1 MELKLFDVL
10 VAFSGLSLL
19 LLLGMALRQRLR
31 WLRVLGI
38 PEALVAGLL
47 GLLIGPFGPWSVFPD
62 QVYRIWS
69 QTPGVLISLV
79 FATLFLGQTLPSPR
93 VIWNRA
99 AGQTAFGM
107 VLGFG
112 QYLVG
117 GLLVLLVLQPLFG
130 TNPLMAALI
139 EVGFEGGHGTAAGM
153 GATFSELGLPAG
165 ETLGLAMATVGVLT
179 AVLLGSALVVIGRGR
194 NWLVSGDPNAATGS
208 TRQGLKSTDQDP
220 ISADERLNLERAAGT
235 MQPES
240 APSMTIDSL
249 TVNVA
254 LAGGAVGLGILLKAS
269 LTGLGG
275 VFGGPE
281 TAKLLQAIPVFPLTM
296 VGGLIVQVILQ
307 RTRQTRL
314 VSAVAQASVGSLAMD
329 LLITAAMA
337 SLNLPLLEDNWIPFL
352 ALAIAGLS
360 WNVCAFLWLAPRI
373 FRDHWFE
380 RGIADFGQGTGVT
393 ATGLLLLRMADPWGR
408 SRAMEAF
415 SFKQLLFEPFLGGGL
430 VTALSPLLIISW
442 GLPRFSAAALVLT
455 LASLLFGL
463 RLGRRRTNS
472 DALA

>member
-1 MELKLFDVL
+1 MGGNAMDLRLFDVL
-10 VAFSGLSLL
+10 VAFAGLCLL
-19 LLLGMALRQRLR
+19 LLVGTALRQRLR
-31 WLRVLGI
+31 WLKALGI
-38 PEALVAGLL
+38 PEALIAGLL
-47 GLLIGPFGPWSVFPD
+47 GLLIGPFGPWSVFPE

-79 FATLFLGQTLPSPR
+79 FATLFLGQRLPSPG

-130 TNPLMAALI
+130 TSPLMAALI
-139 EVGFEGGHGTAAGM
+139 EVGFEGGHGTAAGL
-153 GATFSELGLPAG
+153 GPTFRELGFPAG

-179 AVLLGSALVVIGRGR
+179 AVLLGSTLVVFGRGR
-194 NWLVSGDPNAATGS
+194 QWLARVDRARSDTAAVDPM
-208 TRQGLKSTDQDP
+208 
-220 ISADERLNLERAAGT
+220 SAEERLNLERAAGT
-235 MQPES
+235 VDPDT
-240 APSMTIDSL
+240 PRSMTIDAL
-249 TVNVA
+249 TLNVA
-254 LAGGAVGLGILLKAS
+254 LAGGAVGLGILLKAL

-275 VFGGPE
+275 VLGGPDS
-281 TAKLLQAIPVFPLTM
+281 ANLIRAIPVFPLAM
-296 VGGLIVQVILQ
+296 VGGLTVQVVLQ
-307 RTRQTRL
+307 RTRQTDL
-314 VSAVAQASVGSLAMD
+314 ASPVAQASLGSVAMD

-337 SLNLPLLEDNWIPFL
+337 SLNLPLLEENWIPFV
-352 ALAIAGLS
+352 ALAVTGLT
-360 WNVCAFLWLAPRI
+360 WNVCALLLIAPRI

-393 ATGLLLLRMADPWGR
+393 ATGLLLLRMADPLGR

-430 VTALSPLLIISW
+430 VTALSPVLIAGW
-442 GLPRFSAAALVLT
+442 GLPLFSAAALALT
-455 LASLLFGL
+455 LASLGFGL
-463 RLGRRRTNS
+463 RLGRAR
-472 DALA
+472 